1 VSAGA
6 LELGGSHVSA
16 AVVDAATWR
25 VEQAG
30 RLPLDPHGSRGE
42 LLQTIGEA
50 ARTLAGA
57 DRVGV
62 AAPGPFDYE
71 RGICLVRGLGKLEA
85 IYGVDFRRELAR
97 TLALDPAA
105 IRFLNDA
112 EAFLLG
118 ESVVGA
124 ARGHDRA
131 MGLTLGTG
139 LGSAFLAGG
148 GVVRAGEGVPPNGEV
163 HVVPF
168 RGAPV
173 EDAISGRG
181 ITARYDGRAD
191 ARETAARADAGDAR
205 ARRAF
210 ASFGADLAE
219 FLDPFVRGFR
229 PTRVVVGGSIAR
241 AWRHFGDALP
251 ELAVPAEHLDDAAL
265 IGAAVYSCGDD
276 WQSV

>member
-1 VSAGA
+1 VSVGA

-16 AVVDAATWR
+16 AVVDLATWR
-25 VEQAG
+25 VEQAD

-42 LLQTIGEA
+42 LLETIGEA
-50 ARTLAGA
+50 ARILAGA
-57 DRVGV
+57 GRLGV

-71 RGICLVRGLGKLEA
+71 RGVCLVRGLGKLEA
-85 IYGVDFRRELAR
+85 LYRVDLREELAR
-97 TLALDPAA
+97 ALALDGSA

-131 MGLTLGTG
+131 IGLTLGTG

-148 GVVRAGEGVPPNGEV
+148 ELVRAGEGVPSNGEV

-191 ARETAARADAGDAR
+191 AREIAARADAGDAR
-205 ARRAF
+205 ASRAF
-210 ASFGADLAE
+210 ASLGADLAE

-229 PTRVVVGGSIAR
+229 PTRVVTSATPCR
-241 AWRHFGDALP
+241 SSPFRRSTSTTLR
-251 ELAVPAEHLDDAAL
+251 
-265 IGAAVYSCGDD
+265 
-276 WQSV
+276 